1 MIANILIVYKSNISI
16 NNEKIKMNGSLLPI
30 KKSLIPLG
38 IGLLFHKVVHDCI
51 TNSHI
56 TKSAIIV

>member
-16 NNEKIKMNGSLLPI
+16 NNENKKMNGSLLPI
-30 KKSLIPLG
+30 KKSPNPLAM
-38 IGLLFHKVVHDCI
+38 GLLFHKMVHDRI